1 MEEMN
6 SKQIAEQATIQSFL
20 NCYLRETQD
29 YKQFKNNNAPHDLA
43 STLADR
49 QEVKQ
54 IIDCEL
60 SNQGIHLYI
69 PLRYW
74 SITGRHI
81 FAFPLYYSL
90 SSDRNQLFVLDYVT
104 LTSMVIKELN
114 MKAGTFGNENGC
126 QDELMMRVILSCQN
140 IEHFVQ
146 VRSKD
151 SDRLYQSDMSFIET
165 EQALLFGHLLHPTP
179 KSRQGIAEWDA
190 PIYSPELKGQF
201 QLHYFRVHK
210 SIVEHGSALENTAI
224 NLVKEQLKEDLQ
236 VTSEFKNNY
245 CQVDDEYALIPIH
258 PWQAAFL
265 MRKPKVKALME
276 KGLIES
282 VGKQGRVFYPTSSVR
297 TVYHPEEKYML
308 KFSLNVKITNSIR
321 ANKRMELERG
331 VEVKKLLDGKIGED
345 LRKNYPHFQV
355 ISDPAFLTVA
365 IEGEK
370 ESGFEVILREN
381 PFYLESALHAT
392 SVAALCQDSI
402 DGQTS
407 RLAEIIKQLAE
418 KEGRSAEEVSLDWF
432 RCYLDRS
439 LKPIIWL
446 YLTHGIALEAHQQ
459 NSVIQLQDGYP
470 DRFFYRDNQGYYYCE
485 SYHERLNQL
494 LPGISEKSNT
504 VCTDAIAD
512 ERLRYYFYYNHLL
525 GLVNAFGV
533 GNLIDERKLL
543 VEIKKVL
550 EQIEVPS
557 ESSSQLIN
565 SLLTYEMLPCKA
577 NLLTRFHDMDE
588 LMGSLETQSVYV
600 DIDNPLVEKELD
612 TSEAY

>member
-1 MEEMN
+1 MDEMN

-20 NCYLRETQD
+20 NCYLRETED
-29 YKQFKNNNAPHDLA
+29 YQQIEKNQVPPDLA
-43 STLADR
+43 RKLADR
-49 QEVKQ
+49 QDVKQ
-54 IIDCEL
+54 ILHCEL
-60 SNQGIHLYI
+60 SNQDIHLYI

-81 FAFPLYYSL
+81 FSFSLYYSL
-90 SSDRNQLFVLDYVT
+90 LSDSNQLFELDYIT

-114 MKAGTFGNENGC
+114 MKAGAFGNGTGY

-146 VRSKD
+146 ARSKE
-151 SDRLYQSDMSFIET
+151 SDRLYQSDMSFIES

-190 PIYSPELKGQF
+190 PFYSPELKGQF
-201 QLHYFRVHK
+201 QLHYFRVHT
-210 SIVEHGSALENTAI
+210 SIVERGSALEDTAI
-224 NLVKEQLKEDLQ
+224 NLVKEQLKEDPQ
-236 VTSEFKNNY
+236 VTSEFKINY
-245 CQVDDEYALIPIH
+245 CQADEYALIPIH

-265 MRKPKVKALME
+265 MRKPNVKALMK

-282 VGKQGRVFYPTSSVR
+282 IGKQGRVFYPTSSVR

-308 KFSLNVKITNSIR
+308 KFSLNVKITNSVR

-331 VEVKKLLDGKIGED
+331 VEVKKLLDGKVGED
-345 LRKNYPHFQV
+345 LRNNHPHFQV

-381 PFYLESALHAT
+381 PFYLERAHNAT

-407 RLAEIIKQLAE
+407 RLAEIIKQLAI
-418 KEGRSAEEVSLDWF
+418 KEGRSTAEVSLDWF

-485 SYHERLNQL
+485 SYHEQLNQL

-504 VCTDAIAD
+504 VCSDAIAD

-543 VEIKKVL
+543 VEIKEVL

-565 SLLTYEMLPCKA
+565 SLLTYEKLPCKA

-588 LMGSLETQSVYV
+588 LTGALETQSVYV
-600 DIDNPLVEKELD
+600 YIDNPLVEKELD